1 MRWQQPSRR
10 VNCLGTYGY
19 AIAVNCPSGLSVSSR
34 VESRSLA
41 MTRVLVFSRSG
52 EIAPQRDDCDHKGQD
67 QDRANFTCYYRAWP
81 PMNSP
86 NSDRLTVYV
95 VEDDAAM
102 RDSLTLMLGLLGF
115 RTLSFES
122 AEAFLETYR
131 DEWVGCVVADLRL
144 PGMSGIELQADLRA
158 KGKQLPFVIIT
169 GHGDVKSARAAFQ
182 SDAVDF
188 IEKPFDEAELRVAI
202 EKGFDRESR
211 RIRRVETG
219 NDQIVKL
226 AKLTNREREVLELVG
241 KGLHAKEIAAALG
254 ISARTVEVH
263 KARLM
268 TKIEA
273 RNVSELVRF
282 AIAADQMR

>member
-1 MRWQQPSRR
+1 
-10 VNCLGTYGY
+10 
-19 AIAVNCPSGLSVSSR
+19 
-34 VESRSLA
+34 
-41 MTRVLVFSRSG
+41 
-52 EIAPQRDDCDHKGQD
+52 
-67 QDRANFTCYYRAWP
+67 
-81 PMNSP
+81 MNSP
-86 NSDRLTVYV
+86 DHEGLTVYV

-102 RDSLTLMLGLLGF
+102 RDSLTLMLGLLDF
-115 RTLSFES
+115 RTVSFDS
-122 AEAFLETYR
+122 AEAFLATYR

-158 KGKQLPFVIIT
+158 RGKQLPFVIIT

-188 IEKPFDEAELRVAI
+188 IEKPFGEAELRVAI
-202 EKGFDRESR
+202 EKGFERESR
-211 RIRRVETG
+211 RIRRSETG
-219 NDQIVKL
+219 SDQLLKFP
-226 AKLTNREREVLELVG
+226 KLTTRERQVLELVG
-241 KGLHAKEIAAALG
+241 KVLHAKEIAMTLG

-282 AIAADQMR
+282 ALAAENR